1 LRTKLIKVENLSKN
15 YGSVKAVKS
24 ISFEL
29 KDGQVVGF
37 LGANGAGKSTT
48 LKIMTGYISPS
59 SGNVFYG
66 EKNIQDDTSEIQ
78 KDIGYLP
85 ELNPLYSEM
94 IVHDYLKFISEVR
107 GISEN
112 DFKNAFQKVVEECS
126 LNAVAHRTIANC
138 SKGYKQRIG
147 LAAALIHDPKILIL
161 DEPVTGLDP
170 NQIVEIRELIKKLG
184 KEKIVLMSSH
194 ILQEIQATVDRI
206 IIINEGSI
214 VADGSSEELLND
226 SAKGKAD
233 LKLEVSNADEND
245 IRDMKATI
253 PSIDIKNIS
262 KEDSFTR
269 INIEFPSNGDPRE
282 DIFKYAVDKNWV
294 ILEMVTSKQNL
305 EDIFRKLTGNNKLS

>member
-1 LRTKLIKVENLSKN
+1 MIKVENLSKN

-29 KDGQVVGF
+29 NDGQVVGF

-66 EKNIQDDTSEIQ
+66 EKNIQDDTSAIQ

-262 KEDSFTR
+262 REDSFSR

>member
-1 LRTKLIKVENLSKN
+1 MIKVENLSKN
-15 YGSVKAVKS
+15 YDDVKAVKS

-29 KDGQVVGF
+29 QDGQVVGF

-59 SGNVFYG
+59 SGNVYYG
-66 EKNIQDDTSEIQ
+66 NRNIQDDTSDIQ

-94 IVHDYLKFISEVR
+94 RVHDYLKFISDIR
-107 GISEN
+107 GIPSS

-126 LNAVAHRTIANC
+126 LNAVAHRTIGNC

-147 LAAALIHDPKILIL
+147 LAAAMIHDPKILIL

-170 NQIVEIRELIKKLG
+170 NQIVEIRQLIKKLG

-214 VADGSSEELLND
+214 VADGSSESLLKD
-226 SAKGKAD
+226 SAGGKVELSID
-233 LKLEVSNADEND
+233 VSNANEND
-245 IRDMKATI
+245 IKDMKATI
-253 PSIDIKNIS
+253 PSIDINDITKN
-262 KEDSFTR
+262 DSYTN
-269 INIEFPSNGDPRE
+269 INIEYSNSNDPRE
-282 DIFKYAVDKNWV
+282 DIFNYAVSKKWI
-294 ILEMVTSKQNL
+294 ILEMVATKQNL
-305 EDIFRKLTGNNKLS
+305 EDIFRNLTSNGKPS

>member
-1 LRTKLIKVENLSKN
+1 MLSVSNLSVQFGKRVLFDQVN
-15 YGSVKAVKS
+15 VSFTPGNCYG
-24 ISFEL
+24 II
-29 KDGQVVGF
+29 
-37 LGANGAGKSTT
+37 GANGAGKSTT

-262 KEDSFTR
+262 KEDSYTA
-269 INIEFPSNGDPRE
+269 INIEFSSNSDPRE
-282 DIFKYAVDKNWV
+282 DIFKYAVDKNWI

-305 EDIFRKLTGNNKLS
+305 EDIFRKLTGNNQLS

>member
-1 LRTKLIKVENLSKN
+1 MIKVDNLSKN
-15 YGSVKAVKS
+15 YDDVKAVKS

-29 KDGQVVGF
+29 KGGQVVGF

-59 SGNVFYG
+59 SGNVYYG
-66 EKNIQDDTSEIQ
+66 DRNIQDDTSDIQ

-94 IVHDYLKFISEVR
+94 RVHDYLKFISDVR
-107 GISEN
+107 GIPQN
-112 DFKNAFQKVVEECS
+112 HFKKAFQRVVEECS
-126 LNAVAHRTIANC
+126 LNAVTHRIIGNC

-147 LAAALIHDPKILIL
+147 LAAAMIHDPKILIL

-170 NQIVEIRELIKKLG
+170 NQIVEIRQLIKKLG

-214 VADGSSEELLND
+214 VADGSSESLLQD
-226 SAKGKAD
+226 SAGGKVELSID
-233 LKLEVSNADEND
+233 VSNATEND
-245 IRDMKATI
+245 IKDMKATI
-253 PSIDIKNIS
+253 PSIEINSIS
-262 KEDSFTR
+262 KNDAYT
-269 INIEFPSNGDPRE
+269 NIDLEYSNNNDPRA
-282 DIFKYAVDKNWV
+282 DIFNYAVSKNWI
-294 ILEMVTSKQNL
+294 ILEMVATKQNL
-305 EDIFRKLTGNNKLS
+305 EDIFRNLTSKAKS

>member
-1 LRTKLIKVENLSKN
+1 MIKVENLSKN
-15 YGSVKAVKS
+15 YGSVNAVKS

-66 EKNIQDDTSEIQ
+66 KKNIQDDTSEIQ

>member
-1 LRTKLIKVENLSKN
+1 MIKVENLSKN

-66 EKNIQDDTSEIQ
+66 EKNIQNDTSEIQ